1 MRFPALSNNVAG
13 ALMAL
18 AAFAVFSTHDVIV
31 KKLGATYSPFQVVLI
46 TAHLSFPILTL
57 VMMSDQKPHTIR
69 PKHP

>member
-31 KKLGATYSPFQVVLI
+31 KKLGATYSPFQVVFI
-46 TAHLSFPILTL
+46 TALLSFPIHAC
-57 VMMSDQKPHTIR
+57 DDE
-69 PKHP
+69 